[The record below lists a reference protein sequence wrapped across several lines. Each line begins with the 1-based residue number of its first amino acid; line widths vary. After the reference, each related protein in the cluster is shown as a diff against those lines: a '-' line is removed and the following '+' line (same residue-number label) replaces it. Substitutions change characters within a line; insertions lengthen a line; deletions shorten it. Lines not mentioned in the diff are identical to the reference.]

1 MRKLIKGVTKTYLYA
16 TSAYFTYIS
25 IRLFIST
32 YKEYEWAKE
41 NKKYID
47 DVNGLAKV
55 LKDAGYFNKEV

>member
-25 IRLFIST
+25 IVFFIST
-32 YKEYEWAKE
+32 YKNYKLEKE
-41 NKKYID
+41 NKSYINS
-47 DVNGLAKV
+47 VNEFAKV

>member
-1 MRKLIKGVTKTYLYA
+1 MRKLIKGITKIYLYA

-41 NKKYID
+41 NEKHID

-55 LKDAGYFNKEV
+55 LEDAGYLDGDV